1 MARTTF
7 RVFRH
12 AAGTGAARAAYLDL
26 TGSEGTEGSRGGT
39 MSNQTGDRGMIADAA
54 GSGLRS
60 TGVRV
65 ERRPAADRD
74 PMKVVVA
81 DHGYDSKVTALE
93 PDEAFA
99 PGRRLASGPA
109 QRLATARSY
118 LMCPPAYFT
127 VTYSINPW
135 MRPDQPTDTD
145 RAMRQWEQ
153 LRQVYLGLGHTVQ
166 IIDPVP
172 GLPDMVFAA
181 NGATVIDGTVLGV
194 KFRFPE
200 REAEAAAYLDW
211 FCASGYRDVRP
222 ARLINEG
229 EGDILFTGRAL
240 VAAYGFRTDRAAHA
254 ELEETFGVPVISVRL
269 VDPRFYHL
277 DTAMCVLD
285 DGTAAYYPEAFEE
298 AGRAALAA
306 HFPELIEASAAD
318 AEVFGLNAVSDG
330 RHVVLPVQATELAA
344 RLAARGFE
352 PIGVDLSELRKSGGG
367 PKCCSLELRAK
378 A

>member
-1 MARTTF
+1 
-7 RVFRH
+7 
-12 AAGTGAARAAYLDL
+12 
-26 TGSEGTEGSRGGT
+26 
-39 MSNQTGDRGMIADAA
+39 MSKQTGDLGKIPDAA
-54 GSGLRS
+54 GSWLRS
-60 TGVRV
+60 TGVQV
-65 ERRPAADRD
+65 ERHPTTDRD
-74 PMKVVVA
+74 PMKVVLV
-81 DHGYDSKVTALE
+81 DQDYDSKATAFA

-99 PGRRLASGPA
+99 PSRLLASRPA
-109 QRLATARSY
+109 ERRATARSY

-153 LRQVYLGLGHTVQ
+153 LRQIYLELGHTVQ
-166 IIDPVP
+166 VIDPVP

-181 NGATVIDGTVLGV
+181 NGATVINGTVLGA

-200 REAEAAAYLDW
+200 REAEAGAYLDW
-211 FCASGYRDVRP
+211 FCASGYRDVHK
-222 ARLINEG
+222 ARLVNEG

-240 VAAYGFRTDRAAHA
+240 IAGYGFRTDLAAHA
-254 ELEETFGVPVISVRL
+254 QLEETFGVPVISVRL

-277 DTAMCVLD
+277 DTAVCVLD
-285 DGTAAYYPEAFEE
+285 DGAAAYYPEAFED

-306 HFPELIEASAAD
+306 HFTELIEASESD

-344 RLAARGFE
+344 KLVAHGFE

-367 PKCCSLELRAK
+367 PKCCTLELRA
-378 A
+378 